1 MSRTSES
8 ANDVELGE
16 QEKLGELN
24 EQGKQATPEGLA
36 G

>member
-16 QEKLGELN
+16 QKLGELN
-24 EQGKQATPEGLA
+24 EQGEQATPEGLA